1 MNIKCIYNYQWWAGN
16 LYFPIAR
23 SMNAITT
30 IAVNIGLV
38 TLANLNAK
46 LSDNIITSLAFLS
59 WMSPSVGSHM
69 E

>member
-1 MNIKCIYNYQWWAGN
+1 
-16 LYFPIAR
+16 
-23 SMNAITT
+23 MNAITT

-59 WMSPSVGSHM
+59 
-69 E
+69 